1 MLIIGLT
8 GSIASGKS
16 TIAKGLRRHHIPI
29 FDADK
34 VVHDLLGVQGHA
46 VPEILS
52 HFGDVGTLETG
63 IDRLALGKIIYAAPE
78 KRLILEAITHPL
90 VAQARARFIKIM
102 RAHYKRAICLDVPL
116 LFENNID
123 ADCDFTIVAAAPFA
137 MRRQRALARDGM
149 VAEKFAQIVKAQMPQ
164 AEKIARADI
173 VITTALGHNHMTKQI
188 YRLLS
193 SLGLRTDYSQKAH
206 YV

>member
-16 TIAKGLRRHHIPI
+16 TIAKCLKRGHMPV

-34 VVHDLLGVQGHA
+34 IVHDLLGPRGQA
-46 VPEILS
+46 VPEIRAQ
-52 HFGDVGTLETG
+52 FGDVGTDEGG
-63 IDRLALGKIIYAAPE
+63 IDRRALGKIIFAAPE
-78 KRLILEAITHPL
+78 RRQILEAITHPM
-90 VAQARARFIKIM
+90 VAQARAHFIKIM
-102 RAHYKRAICLDVPL
+102 RSHQKCAICLDVPL

-123 ADCDFTIVAAAPFA
+123 AECDLTILAAAPFH
-137 MRRQRALARDGM
+137 MRQQRALARDGM
-149 VAEKFAQIVKAQMPQ
+149 SADKFAQIVKAQMPQ
-164 AEKIARADI
+164 SAKMARSDI

>member
-8 GSIASGKS
+8 GSIASGKT
-16 TIAKGLRRHHIPI
+16 TIAKALRRRHIPI

-34 VVHDLLGVQGHA
+34 YVHELLGPHGRA

-52 HFGDVGTLETG
+52 HFGDVGSWQEG
-63 IDRLALGKIIYAAPE
+63 IDRQALSKVIFAAPE
-78 KRLILEAITHPL
+78 KRAALEGITHPM
-90 VAQARARFIKIM
+90 VAEGRAGFISLM
-102 RAHYKRAICLDVPL
+102 RANYKKAVCLDVPL

-123 ADCDFTIVAAAPFA
+123 IYCDLTIVSAAPFA
-137 MRRQRALARDGM
+137 MRQQRALARPGM
-149 VAEKFAQIVKAQMPQ
+149 TKEKFDQIIAAQMPQ
-164 AEKIARADI
+164 SEKIARADI
-173 VITTALGHNHMTKQI
+173 VISTALGHNHMTKQL

-193 SLGLRTDYSQKAH
+193 SLGLKTDYSQKAH

>member
-116 LFENNID
+116 LFENNIE
-123 ADCDFTIVAAAPFA
+123 ADCDLTIVAAAPFA

>member
-1 MLIIGLT
+1 MIIIGLT

-16 TIAKGLRRHHIPI
+16 TIAKGLRRSHIPI

-34 VVHDLLGVQGHA
+34 FVHALLGPHGQA
-46 VPEILS
+46 VPQILDE
-52 HFGDVGTLETG
+52 FGDVGTLQTG
-63 IDRLALGKIIYAAPE
+63 IDRRALGSLIFAAPE
-78 KRLILEAITHPL
+78 KRQILEAITHPL
-90 VAQARARFIKIM
+90 VAQGRGRFTKIM
-102 RAHYKRAICLDVPL
+102 RGHHKRAICLDVPL

-123 ADCDFTIVAAAPFA
+123 DECDITIVAAAPYH
-137 MRRQRALARDGM
+137 MRRARALSRDGM
-149 VAEKFAQIVKAQMPQ
+149 TIEKFDQIVKAQMPQ
-164 AEKIARADI
+164 ADKIARADI
-173 VITTALGHNHMTKQI
+173 VITTAFGHNHMTKQI

>member
-1 MLIIGLT
+1 MLIMGLT

-16 TIAKGLRRHHIPI
+16 TIAKSLRRSHIPI

-34 VVHDLLGVQGHA
+34 FVHELLGPHGQA

-52 HFGDVGTLETG
+52 YFGDVGTPETG
-63 IDRLALGKIIYAAPE
+63 IDRRALGKIIFAAPE
-78 KRLILEAITHPL
+78 KRQILEAITHPL
-90 VAQARARFIKIM
+90 VAQARARFINIM
-102 RAHYKRAICLDVPL
+102 RSHYKRAICLDVPL
-116 LFENNID
+116 LFENNLD
-123 ADCDFTIVAAAPFA
+123 AECDLTIVAAAPYH
-137 MRRQRALARDGM
+137 MRRQRALAREGM
-149 VAEKFAQIVKAQMPQ
+149 NGEKFTQIVKAQMPQ

-206 YV
+206 HV